1 MRKRKYEI
9 VNLEIQGI
17 KMKVCFTDTS
27 IFRTYISWLRF
38 LATIKKFGY
47 KAEAV

>member
-1 MRKRKYEI
+1 MRKYEI
-9 VNLEIQGI
+9 VNLEIQGL
-17 KMKVCFTDTS
+17 KMKVCFSD
-27 IFRTYISWLRF
+27 TYIFKSYIGWLRF

>member
-1 MRKRKYEI
+1 MRKYEVVSI
-9 VNLEIQGI
+9 EIQDL
-17 KMKVCFTDTS
+17 KTKVCFSDNYLFS
-27 IFRTYISWLRF
+27 SYISWLRF

>member
-1 MRKRKYEI
+1 MRKYET
-9 VNLEIQGI
+9 VNIQI
-17 KMKVCFTDTS
+17 QEFKTKVCFSDNYLFS
-27 IFRTYISWLRF
+27 SYISWLRF